1 MIKAGKRRILFVPL
15 DWGLGH
21 ATRLVPLIEEAVR
34 CGDEV
39 WIGGNGRS
47 GAWLKARF
55 PDLPLEAA
63 PEWTLRHRK
72 HLAWDFL
79 GNLFSFGR
87 GLRADRRWA
96 NQTAERLG
104 LTHLVSDHRYGLK
117 VDAGKDGVVSV
128 LVLHQAVPALPGLWR
143 WPRWMEAAS
152 WLLWPWFRRTMRDFD
167 EVWIPDHAE
176 KARALAPALSHFGGL
191 RNLVL
196 PVRYLGWQSRWS
208 GLEHGAFVTPAKGE
222 ALLVVL
228 SGPEPARSLWEANLL
243 QQWQDWAKQE
253 DVDRPSA
260 LWLVRG
266 LPDSAAPLTPSAPFS
281 SSATLLAPTRI
292 PNFEYWNSPD
302 DATLATLMAGAG
314 LIISRP
320 GYSSLMDYA
329 VWNQNMGKPALH
341 LCLVPGQ
348 GHSEQAYLAHKLA
361 TEGQADFQW
370 ERTLNLRDAWM
381 RRKQTMFTYGL
392 NRP

>member
-47 GAWLKARF
+47 GAWLKVRF
-55 PDLPLEAA
+55 PDLPFEVA
-63 PEWTLRHRK
+63 PEWTLQHHK

-96 NQTAERLG
+96 NQTAERLA
-104 LTHLVSDHRYGLK
+104 LTHLVSDHRYGLYAK
-117 VDAGKDGVVSV
+117 GGSNRTVAV
-128 LVLHQAVPALPGLWR
+128 LVLHQVVPALPGLWP
-143 WPRWMEAAS
+143 WPRLMVALS
-152 WLLWPWFRRTMRDFD
+152 WLLWPWFRLRLRAFD
-167 EVWIPDHAE
+167 EVWIPDHGDQT
-176 KARALAPALSHFGGL
+176 KALAPALSHFGGL
-191 RNLVL
+191 RNLGL

-243 QQWQDWAKQE
+243 QQWEDWAGRE
-253 DVDRPSA
+253 DLDRPSA

-281 SSATLLAPTRI
+281 SSATLLAPTRF
-292 PNFEYWNSPD
+292 PTFGYWNSPD
-302 DATLATLMAGAG
+302 DATLSTLMAGAG

-381 RRKQTMFTYGL
+381 RRKQTMFTYGV

>member
-1 MIKAGKRRILFVPL
+1 VPL

-55 PDLPLEAA
+55 PDLPFEVA
-63 PEWTLRHRK
+63 PAWTLQHHK
-72 HLAWDFL
+72 DLAWDFL

-152 WLLWPWFRRTMRDFD
+152 WLLWPWFRRRMRDFD

-191 RNLVL
+191 RNLGL

-208 GLEHGAFVTPAKGE
+208 GFGVGLPQTNGE

-253 DVDRPSA
+253 DLDGPA
-260 LWLVRG
+260 TFWMVRG
-266 LPDSAAPLTPSAPFS
+266 LPDSSAPLTSAAPFT
-281 SSATLLAPTRI
+281 SARVPT
-292 PNFEYWNSPD
+292 FGYWNSPD

-329 VWNQNMGKPALH
+329 VWNQNQGRPVLH
-341 LCLVPGQ
+341 LCLVPAG
-348 GHSEQAYLAHKLA
+348 GHSEQAYLAHKLDR
-361 TEGQADFQW
+361 EGQAQRQS
-370 ERTLNLRDAWM
+370 ESSLNLRDAWA
-381 RRKQTMFTYGL
+381 RRKQTKFTYGIP
-392 NRP
+392 RP

>member
-1 MIKAGKRRILFVPL
+1 MPL

-34 CGDEV
+34 FGDEV

-96 NQTAERLG
+96 NQTAERLA
-104 LTHLVSDHRYGLK
+104 LTHLVSDHRYGLYAK
-117 VDAGKDGVVSV
+117 GGSSRTVAV
-128 LVLHQAVPALPGLWR
+128 LVLHQVVPALPGLWL
-143 WPRWMEAAS
+143 WPRLMGALS
-152 WLLWPWFRRTMRDFD
+152 WLLWPWFRLRLRAFD
-167 EVWIPDHAE
+167 EVWIPEHAE

-191 RNLVL
+191 RNLGL
-196 PVRYLGWQSRWS
+196 PVLYLGWQSRWFGFGV
-208 GLEHGAFVTPAKGE
+208 GLPQTNGE

-253 DVDRPSA
+253 DIDSPA
-260 LWLVRG
+260 AFWMVRG
-266 LPDSAAPLTPSAPFS
+266 LPDSSAPLTPSAPFS
-281 SSATLLAPTRI
+281 SSATLLAPARI
-292 PNFEYWNSPD
+292 PTFGYWNSPD

-329 VWNQNMGKPALH
+329 VWNQSQDRPALH
-341 LCLVPGQ
+341 ICLVPAG
-348 GHSEQAYLAHKLA
+348 GHSEQAYLAHKLDR
-361 TEGQADFQW
+361 EGQAQRQS
-370 ERTLNLRDAWM
+370 ESSLNLRDAWA
-381 RRKQTMFTYGL
+381 RRKQTKFTYGIP
-392 NRP
+392 RP

>member
-55 PDLPLEAA
+55 PDLTYEVA

-79 GNLFSFGR
+79 GNLASFRR
-87 GLRADRRWA
+87 GLGADRRWA

-152 WLLWPWFRRTMRDFD
+152 WLLWPWFRRRMRDFD

-191 RNLVL
+191 RNLGL

-208 GLEHGAFVTPAKGE
+208 GFGVGLPQTNGE

-253 DVDRPSA
+253 DIDGPA
-260 LWLVRG
+260 TFWMVRG
-266 LPDSAAPLTPSAPFS
+266 LPDSAAPLTSAAPFT
-281 SSATLLAPTRI
+281 SARVPT
-292 PNFEYWNSPD
+292 FGYWNSPD

-329 VWNQNMGKPALH
+329 VWNQSQGRPALH
-341 LCLVPGQ
+341 LCLVPAG
-348 GHSEQAYLAHKLA
+348 GHSEQAYLAHKLDR
-361 TEGQADFQW
+361 EGQAQRQS
-370 ERTLNLRDAWM
+370 ESSLNLRDAWA
-381 RRKQTMFTYGL
+381 RRKQTKFTYGIP
-392 NRP
+392 RP

>member
-191 RNLVL
+191 RNLGL

-208 GLEHGAFVTPAKGE
+208 GFGVGLPQTNGE

-253 DVDRPSA
+253 DLDGPASF
-260 LWLVRG
+260 WMVRG
-266 LPDSAAPLTPSAPFS
+266 LPDSAAPLTSAAPFT
-281 SSATLLAPTRI
+281 SARVPT
-292 PNFEYWNSPD
+292 FGYWNSPD

-329 VWNQNMGKPALH
+329 VWNQSQDRPALH
-341 LCLVPGQ
+341 ICLVPAG
-348 GHSEQAYLAHKLA
+348 GHSEQAYLAHKLDR
-361 TEGQADFQW
+361 EGQAQRQS
-370 ERTLNLRDAWM
+370 ESSLNLRDAWA
-381 RRKQTMFTYGL
+381 RRKQTKFTYGIP
-392 NRP
+392 RP

>member
-55 PDLPLEAA
+55 PDLPFEVA
-63 PEWTLRHRK
+63 PAWTLRHRK

-152 WLLWPWFRRTMRDFD
+152 WLLWPWFRRRMRDFD

-191 RNLVL
+191 RNLGL

-208 GLEHGAFVTPAKGE
+208 GFEVGLPQSNGE

-253 DVDRPSA
+253 DIDSPA
-260 LWLVRG
+260 TFWMVRG
-266 LPDSAAPLTPSAPFS
+266 LPDSAAPLTSA
-281 SSATLLAPTRI
+281 ATFTSDRI
-292 PNFEYWNSPD
+292 PNFGYWNSPD

-329 VWNQNMGKPALH
+329 VWNQNQGRPVLH
-341 LCLVPGQ
+341 LCLVPAG
-348 GHSEQAYLAHKLA
+348 GHSEQAYLAHKLDK
-361 TEGQADFQW
+361 EGQAQRQS
-370 ERTLNLRDAWM
+370 ESSLNLRDAWA
-381 RRKQTMFTYGL
+381 RRKQTKFTYGIP
-392 NRP
+392 RP

>member
-152 WLLWPWFRRTMRDFD
+152 WLFWPLFRRRMRDFD

-191 RNLVL
+191 RNLGL

-208 GLEHGAFVTPAKGE
+208 GFGVGLPQSNGE

-253 DVDRPSA
+253 DLDGPASF
-260 LWLVRG
+260 WMVRG
-266 LPDSAAPLTPSAPFS
+266 LPDSAAPLTSAAPFT
-281 SSATLLAPTRI
+281 SARVPT
-292 PNFEYWNSPD
+292 FGYWNSPD

-329 VWNQNMGKPALH
+329 VWNQNQGRPVLH
-341 LCLVPGQ
+341 LCLVPAG
-348 GHSEQAYLAHKLA
+348 GHSEQAYLAHKLDR
-361 TEGQADFQW
+361 EGQAQRQS
-370 ERTLNLRDAWM
+370 ESSLNLRDAWA
-381 RRKQTMFTYGL
+381 RRKQTKFTYGIP
-392 NRP
+392 RP

>member
-152 WLLWPWFRRTMRDFD
+152 WLLWPLFRRRMRDFD

-191 RNLVL
+191 RNLGL

-208 GLEHGAFVTPAKGE
+208 GFGVGLPQTNGE

-253 DVDRPSA
+253 DIDGPA
-260 LWLVRG
+260 AFWMVRG
-266 LPDSAAPLTPSAPFS
+266 LPDSSAPLTLSAPFT
-281 SSATLLAPTRI
+281 SARVPT
-292 PNFEYWNSPD
+292 FEYWNSPD

-329 VWNQNMGKPALH
+329 VWNQNQGRPVLH
-341 LCLVPGQ
+341 LCLVPAG
-348 GHSEQAYLAHKLA
+348 GHSEQAYLAHKLDR
-361 TEGQADFQW
+361 EGQAQRQS
-370 ERTLNLRDAWM
+370 ESSLNLRDAWA
-381 RRKQTMFTYGL
+381 RRKQTKFTYGIP
-392 NRP
+392 RP

>member
-152 WLLWPWFRRTMRDFD
+152 WLLWPLFRRRMRDFD

-191 RNLVL
+191 RNLGL

-208 GLEHGAFVTPAKGE
+208 GFGVGLPQTNGE

-253 DVDRPSA
+253 DLDGPASF
-260 LWLVRG
+260 WMVRG
-266 LPDSAAPLTPSAPFS
+266 LPDSAAPLTPD
-281 SSATLLAPTRI
+281 RI
-292 PNFEYWNSPD
+292 PNFGYWNSPD

-329 VWNQNMGKPALH
+329 VWNQNQGRPVLH
-341 LCLVPGQ
+341 LCLVPAG
-348 GHSEQAYLAHKLA
+348 GHSEQAYLAHKLDR
-361 TEGQADFQW
+361 EGQAQRQS
-370 ERTLNLRDAWM
+370 ESSLNLRDAWA
-381 RRKQTMFTYGL
+381 RRKQTKFTYGIP
-392 NRP
+392 RP

>member
-1 MIKAGKRRILFVPL
+1 MIKEGKRRILFVPL

-152 WLLWPWFRRTMRDFD
+152 WLLWPWFRRRMRDFD

-176 KARALAPALSHFGGL
+176 KARALAPALSHFRGL
-191 RNLVL
+191 RNLGL

-208 GLEHGAFVTPAKGE
+208 GFGVGLPQSNGE

-253 DVDRPSA
+253 DLDGPASF
-260 LWLVRG
+260 WMVRG
-266 LPDSAAPLTPSAPFS
+266 LPDSATPLTPD
-281 SSATLLAPTRI
+281 RI
-292 PNFEYWNSPD
+292 PNFGYWNSPD

-329 VWNQNMGKPALH
+329 VWNQSQDRPALH
-341 LCLVPGQ
+341 ICLVPAG
-348 GHSEQAYLAHKLA
+348 GHSEQAYLAHKLDR
-361 TEGQADFQW
+361 EGQAQRQS
-370 ERTLNLRDAWM
+370 ESSLNLRDAWA
-381 RRKQTMFTYGL
+381 RRKQTKFTYGIP
-392 NRP
+392 RP

>member
-152 WLLWPWFRRTMRDFD
+152 WLLWPLFRRRMRDFD

-191 RNLVL
+191 RNLGL

-208 GLEHGAFVTPAKGE
+208 GFGVGLPQTNGE

-253 DVDRPSA
+253 DLDGPA
-260 LWLVRG
+260 TFWMVRG
-266 LPDSAAPLTPSAPFS
+266 LPDSAAPLTSAAPFT
-281 SSATLLAPTRI
+281 SARVPT
-292 PNFEYWNSPD
+292 FGYWNSPD

-329 VWNQNMGKPALH
+329 VWNQNQGRPVLH
-341 LCLVPGQ
+341 LCLVPAG
-348 GHSEQAYLAHKLA
+348 GHSEQAYLAHKLDR
-361 TEGQADFQW
+361 EGQAQRQS
-370 ERTLNLRDAWM
+370 ESSLNLRDAWA
-381 RRKQTMFTYGL
+381 RRKQTKFTYGIP
-392 NRP
+392 RP

>member
-1 MIKAGKRRILFVPL
+1 MIKVGKRRILFVPL

-21 ATRLVPLIEEAVR
+21 ATRLVPLIEESVC

-55 PDLPLEAA
+55 PNLPLEAA

-79 GNLFSFGR
+79 GNLASFQR
-87 GLRADRRWA
+87 GLRADRHWA

-128 LVLHQAVPALPGLWR
+128 LVLHQAVPALPGIWR

-152 WLLWPWFRRTMRDFD
+152 WLLWPWFRRRMRDFD

-191 RNLVL
+191 RNLGL
-196 PVRYLGWQSRWS
+196 PVRYLGWQSRWF
-208 GLEHGAFVTPAKGE
+208 GFGEGGDRLTEANGE

-253 DVDRPSA
+253 DVDGPGA

-266 LPDSAAPLTPSAPFS
+266 LPDSATPPS
-281 SSATLLAPTRI
+281 SSGGSLAPAYVPT
-292 PNFEYWNSPD
+292 FGYWNSPD
-302 DATLATLMAGAG
+302 DATLAGLMAGAG

-329 VWNQNMGKPALH
+329 VWNQSQGRPALH
-341 LCLVPGQ
+341 LCLVPAG
-348 GHSEQAYLAHKLA
+348 GHSEQAYLARKLDS
-361 TEGQADFQW
+361 EGQAQRQS
-370 ERTLNLRDAWM
+370 ESSLNLRDAWA
-381 RRKQTMFTYGL
+381 RRKQTKFTYGIP
-392 NRP
+392 RP

>member
-47 GAWLKARF
+47 GAWLKVRF
-55 PDLPLEAA
+55 PDLPFEVA
-63 PEWTLRHRK
+63 PAWTLHHHK

-191 RNLVL
+191 RNLGL

-208 GLEHGAFVTPAKGE
+208 GFGVGLPQTNGE

-253 DVDRPSA
+253 DLDGPASF
-260 LWLVRG
+260 WMVRG
-266 LPDSAAPLTPSAPFS
+266 LPDSAAPLTSAAPFT
-281 SSATLLAPTRI
+281 SARVPT
-292 PNFEYWNSPD
+292 FGYWNSPD

-329 VWNQNMGKPALH
+329 VWNQSQDRPALH
-341 LCLVPGQ
+341 ICLVPAG
-348 GHSEQAYLAHKLA
+348 GHSEQAYLAHKLDR
-361 TEGQADFQW
+361 EGQAQRQS
-370 ERTLNLRDAWM
+370 ESSLNLRDAWA
-381 RRKQTMFTYGL
+381 RRKQTKFTYGIP
-392 NRP
+392 RP

>member
-1 MIKAGKRRILFVPL
+1 MPL

-152 WLLWPWFRRTMRDFD
+152 WLLWPLFRRRMRDFD

-191 RNLVL
+191 RNLGL

-208 GLEHGAFVTPAKGE
+208 GFGVGLPQTNGE

-253 DVDRPSA
+253 DIDSPA
-260 LWLVRG
+260 TFWMVRG
-266 LPDSAAPLTPSAPFS
+266 LPDSATPLTPDH
-281 SSATLLAPTRI
+281 I
-292 PNFEYWNSPD
+292 PNFGYWNSPD

-329 VWNQNMGKPALH
+329 VWNQSQDRPALH
-341 LCLVPGQ
+341 ICLVPAG
-348 GHSEQAYLAHKLA
+348 GHSEQAYLAHKLDR
-361 TEGQADFQW
+361 EGQAQRQS
-370 ERTLNLRDAWM
+370 ESSLNLRDAWA
-381 RRKQTMFTYGL
+381 RRKQTKFTYGIP
-392 NRP
+392 RP

>member
-152 WLLWPWFRRTMRDFD
+152 WLLWPLFRRRMRDFD

-191 RNLVL
+191 RNLGL

-208 GLEHGAFVTPAKGE
+208 GFGVGLPQTNGE

-253 DVDRPSA
+253 DIDSPA
-260 LWLVRG
+260 AFWMVRG
-266 LPDSAAPLTPSAPFS
+266 LPDSATPLTPD
-281 SSATLLAPTRI
+281 RI
-292 PNFEYWNSPD
+292 PNFGYWNSPD

-329 VWNQNMGKPALH
+329 VWNQSQDRPALNI
-341 LCLVPGQ
+341 CLVPAG
-348 GHSEQAYLAHKLA
+348 GHSEQAYLAHKLDR
-361 TEGQADFQW
+361 EGQAQRQS
-370 ERTLNLRDAWM
+370 ESSLNLRDAWA
-381 RRKQTMFTYGL
+381 RRKQTKFTYGIP
-392 NRP
+392 RP

>member
-1 MIKAGKRRILFVPL
+1 MIKVGKRRILFVPL

-63 PEWTLRHRK
+63 PAWTLQHHK

-152 WLLWPWFRRTMRDFD
+152 WLLWPLFRRRMRDFD

-191 RNLVL
+191 RNLGL
-196 PVRYLGWQSRWS
+196 PVLYLGWQSRWS
-208 GLEHGAFVTPAKGE
+208 GFGVGLPQTNGE

-243 QQWQDWAKQE
+243 PQWQDWAKQE
-253 DVDRPSA
+253 DIDGPA
-260 LWLVRG
+260 TFWMVRG
-266 LPDSAAPLTPSAPFS
+266 LPDSAAPLTSAAPFT
-281 SSATLLAPTRI
+281 SARVPT
-292 PNFEYWNSPD
+292 FGYWNSPD

-329 VWNQNMGKPALH
+329 VWNQSQDRPALH
-341 LCLVPGQ
+341 LCLVPAG
-348 GHSEQAYLAHKLA
+348 GHSEQAYLAHKLDR
-361 TEGQADFQW
+361 EGQAQRQS
-370 ERTLNLRDAWM
+370 ESSLNLRDAWA
-381 RRKQTMFTYGL
+381 RRKQTKFTYGIP
-392 NRP
+392 RP

>member
-1 MIKAGKRRILFVPL
+1 VPL

-21 ATRLVPLIEEAVR
+21 ATRLVPLIAEAVR

-47 GAWLKARF
+47 GAWLKVRF
-55 PDLPLEAA
+55 PDLPFEVA

-152 WLLWPWFRRTMRDFD
+152 WLLWPWFRRRMRDFD

-191 RNLVL
+191 RNLGL
-196 PVRYLGWQSRWS
+196 PVRYLGWQSRWFGFGV
-208 GLEHGAFVTPAKGE
+208 GLPQSNGE

-253 DVDRPSA
+253 DIDSPA
-260 LWLVRG
+260 AFWMVRG
-266 LPDSAAPLTPSAPFS
+266 LPDSSAPLTPSAPFS
-281 SSATLLAPTRI
+281 SSATLLAPARI
-292 PNFEYWNSPD
+292 PTFGYWNSPD

-320 GYSSLMDYA
+320 GYSSLTDYA
-329 VWNQNMGKPALH
+329 VWNQNQGRPALH
-341 LCLVPGQ
+341 ICLVPAG
-348 GHSEQAYLAHKLA
+348 GHSEQAYLAHKLDR
-361 TEGQADFQW
+361 EGQAQRQS
-370 ERTLNLRDAWM
+370 ESSLNLRDAWA
-381 RRKQTMFTYGL
+381 RRKQTKFTYGIP
-392 NRP
+392 RP

>member
-1 MIKAGKRRILFVPL
+1 VPL

-21 ATRLVPLIEEAVR
+21 ATRLIPLIEEAVC

-47 GAWLKARF
+47 GSWLKARF

-79 GNLFSFGR
+79 RNLFSFGR

-128 LVLHQAVPALPGLWR
+128 LVLHQAVPALPGIWR

-152 WLLWPWFRRTMRDFD
+152 WLLWPWFRRRMRDFD

-191 RNLVL
+191 RNLGL

-208 GLEHGAFVTPAKGE
+208 GFGEGGDRLTEANGE

-253 DVDRPSA
+253 DLDSPASF
-260 LWLVRG
+260 WMVRG
-266 LPDSAAPLTPSAPFS
+266 LPDSATPLTSAAPFTS
-281 SSATLLAPTRI
+281 DRI
-292 PNFEYWNSPD
+292 PNFGYWNSPD

-329 VWNQNMGKPALH
+329 VWNQSQDRPALH
-341 LCLVPGQ
+341 ICLVPAG
-348 GHSEQAYLAHKLA
+348 GHSEQAYLAHKLDR
-361 TEGQADFQW
+361 EGQAQRQS
-370 ERTLNLRDAWM
+370 ESSLNLRDAWA
-381 RRKQTMFTYGL
+381 RRKQTKFTYGI
-392 NRP
+392 PSP

>member
-191 RNLVL
+191 RNLGL
-196 PVRYLGWQSRWS
+196 PVRYLGWQSRWFGFGV
-208 GLEHGAFVTPAKGE
+208 GLPQSNGE

-253 DVDRPSA
+253 DLDGPASF
-260 LWLVRG
+260 WMVRG
-266 LPDSAAPLTPSAPFS
+266 LPDSAAPLTPD
-281 SSATLLAPTRI
+281 RI
-292 PNFEYWNSPD
+292 PNFGYWNSPD

-329 VWNQNMGKPALH
+329 VWNQSQGRPALH
-341 LCLVPGQ
+341 LCLVPAG
-348 GHSEQAYLAHKLA
+348 GHSEQAYLAHKLDR
-361 TEGQADFQW
+361 EGQAQRQS
-370 ERTLNLRDAWM
+370 ESSLNLRDAWA
-381 RRKQTMFTYGL
+381 RRKQTKFTYGIP
-392 NRP
+392 RP

>member
-1 MIKAGKRRILFVPL
+1 LFVPL

-34 CGDEV
+34 IGDEV

-47 GAWLKARF
+47 GAWIKARF

-79 GNLFSFGR
+79 RNLASFRR
-87 GLRADRRWA
+87 GLGADRRWA
-96 NQTAERLG
+96 NQTADRLG

-117 VDAGKDGVVSV
+117 VDAGKGGVVSV
-128 LVLHQAVPALPGLWR
+128 LVLHQAVPALPGIWR
-143 WPRWMEAAS
+143 WPRWMEAVS
-152 WLLWPWFRRTMRDFD
+152 WLLWPWFRRRLRDFD

-176 KARALAPALSHFGGL
+176 KTRALAPALSHFGGL
-191 RNLVL
+191 RNLGR

-208 GLEHGAFVTPAKGE
+208 GFGEGGDRLTEANGE

-253 DVDRPSA
+253 DVDGPVA

-266 LPDSAAPLTPSAPFS
+266 LPDSAAPP
-281 SSATLLAPTRI
+281 LAPARFPT
-292 PNFEYWNSPD
+292 FGYWNSPD
-302 DATLATLMAGAG
+302 DATLATLMAGSG

-329 VWNQNMGKPALH
+329 VWNQSQGRPALH
-341 LCLVPGQ
+341 LCLVPAG
-348 GHSEQAYLAHKLA
+348 GHSEQAYLARKL
-361 TEGQADFQW
+361 EVQGQAQRQS
-370 ERTLNLRDAWM
+370 ESSLKLRDAWAG
-381 RRKQTMFTYGL
+381 RKQTKFTYGIP
-392 NRP
+392 RP

>member
-143 WPRWMEAAS
+143 WPRWMEAAA
-152 WLLWPWFRRTMRDFD
+152 WLLWPLFRRRMRDFD

-191 RNLVL
+191 RNLGL

-208 GLEHGAFVTPAKGE
+208 GFGVGLPQSNGE

-243 QQWQDWAKQE
+243 QQWQDWATQE
-253 DVDRPSA
+253 DVDSPA
-260 LWLVRG
+260 AFWMVRG
-266 LPDSAAPLTPSAPFS
+266 LPDSAAPLTSAAPFT
-281 SSATLLAPTRI
+281 SARVPT
-292 PNFEYWNSPD
+292 FGYWNSPD

-329 VWNQNMGKPALH
+329 VWNQNQGRPVLH
-341 LCLVPGQ
+341 LCLVPAG
-348 GHSEQAYLAHKLA
+348 GHSEQAYLAHKLDR
-361 TEGQADFQW
+361 EGQAQRQS
-370 ERTLNLRDAWM
+370 ESSLNLRDAWA
-381 RRKQTMFTYGL
+381 RRKQTKFTYGIP
-392 NRP
+392 RP

>member
-1 MIKAGKRRILFVPL
+1 MPL

-79 GNLFSFGR
+79 GNLFSFRR

-152 WLLWPWFRRTMRDFD
+152 WLLWPWFRRRMRDFD

-191 RNLVL
+191 RNLGL
-196 PVRYLGWQSRWS
+196 PVCYLGWQSRWS
-208 GLEHGAFVTPAKGE
+208 GFGVGLPQTNGE

-228 SGPEPARSLWEANLL
+228 SGPEPARSLWETNLF

-253 DVDRPSA
+253 DVDGPA
-260 LWLVRG
+260 AFWMVRG
-266 LPDSAAPLTPSAPFS
+266 LPDSSAPLTPSAPFS
-281 SSATLLAPTRI
+281 SSATLLAPARI
-292 PNFEYWNSPD
+292 PTFGYWNSPD

-329 VWNQNMGKPALH
+329 VWNQSQDRPALH
-341 LCLVPGQ
+341 ICLVPAG
-348 GHSEQAYLAHKLA
+348 GHSEQGYLARKLDR
-361 TEGQADFQW
+361 EGQAQRQS
-370 ERTLNLRDAWM
+370 ESSLNLRDAWA
-381 RRKQTMFTYGL
+381 RRKQTKFTYGI
-392 NRP
+392 PHP

>member
-1 MIKAGKRRILFVPL
+1 MPL

-47 GAWLKARF
+47 GAWLKVRF
-55 PDLPLEAA
+55 PDLPFEVA
-63 PEWTLRHRK
+63 PAWTLQHHK

-117 VDAGKDGVVSV
+117 VDAGKDGAVSV

-152 WLLWPWFRRTMRDFD
+152 WLLWPWFRLRLRVFD
-167 EVWIPDHAE
+167 EIWIPDHADQT
-176 KARALAPALSHFGGL
+176 RALAPALSHFGGL
-191 RNLVL
+191 RNLGL
-196 PVRYLGWQSRWS
+196 PVRYLGWQSRWFGFGV
-208 GLEHGAFVTPAKGE
+208 GLPQTNGE

-253 DVDRPSA
+253 DLDGPASF
-260 LWLVRG
+260 WMVRG
-266 LPDSAAPLTPSAPFS
+266 LPDSATPLTPAAPFT
-281 SSATLLAPTRI
+281 SARVPT
-292 PNFEYWNSPD
+292 FGYWNSPD

-329 VWNQNMGKPALH
+329 VWNQNQGRPVLH
-341 LCLVPGQ
+341 LCLVPAG
-348 GHSEQAYLAHKLA
+348 GHSEQAYLAHKLDR
-361 TEGQADFQW
+361 EGQAQRQS
-370 ERTLNLRDAWM
+370 ESSLNLRDAWA
-381 RRKQTMFTYGL
+381 RRKQTKFTYGIP
-392 NRP
+392 RP